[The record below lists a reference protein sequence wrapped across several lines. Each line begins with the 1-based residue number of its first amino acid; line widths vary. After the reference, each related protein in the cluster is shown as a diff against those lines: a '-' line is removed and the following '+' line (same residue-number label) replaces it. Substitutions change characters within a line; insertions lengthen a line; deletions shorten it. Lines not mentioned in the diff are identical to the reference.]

1 MKLFLP
7 LFFSAIIAIDGY
19 GADILELVKALDLN
33 ESAKFQSM
41 ILTPEDANS
50 ARSDNNKSILMYAS
64 WIGDSKAVEYLVKA
78 GADVNAQDATGATA
92 LHLAIWKSHN
102 EIARFLIEHGAS
114 ANSMSKEGMTPLD
127 IAILKGNQ
135 EIAEAIKNSAPKLK
149 PLL

>member
-1 MKLFLP
+1 MKFFFF
-7 LFFSAIIAIDGY
+7 LFFSAIIAMNGY
-19 GADILELVKALDLN
+19 GADILELVRALDLN
-33 ESAKFQSM
+33 ESTKFESM
-41 ILTPEDANS
+41 VLTSEDANS

-64 WIGDSKAVEYLVKA
+64 WIGNGDAVKYLVKA

-114 ANSMSKEGMTPLD
+114 ANSMSKEGMTPFD
-127 IAILKGNQ
+127 IAVLKGNQ
-135 EIAEAIKNSAPKLK
+135 EIAEAIKNAAPKLK